1 MHVCVH
7 IYMHAHSEHYGRHP
21 LLMYWS
27 LILYMGRLR
36 LVGSL
41 KLNVSFAKY
50 SLFYR
55 ALLQTRP
62 VTLRS
67 LLIVATPYTFPV
79 LVSFDSSVSLS
90 TRFLCRSLVVQLG
103 LFEHVSCVSLFSYI
117 SSLFCYFSR
126 FFWYVS
132 CLQSSISLHVQRVP

>member
-1 MHVCVH
+1 
-7 IYMHAHSEHYGRHP
+7 MHAHSEHYGRHP

-117 SSLFCYFSR
+117 SSLFCCSH
-126 FFWYVS
+126 VS
-132 CLQSSISLHVQRVP
+132 FGTFLVYSLPSLYMFNVFLDTSPS